1 MPQTARH
8 GRPLSCSRL
17 SRGGNLFP
25 AGGSLHRRACSS
37 VDAGARV
44 HGDEATGAVV
54 CGSLE
59 SEAAPGP
66 ERTEPLRGGRPS
78 CRLAPAAG
86 LEAAG
91 LSRSAYGVGHP
102 AERSTI
108 ARLRRARSTYRQDAL
123 RAVKGSSPGL
133 LGAPGGSSAGRR
145 VARAHGRASGRSTG
159 APVAGAGPYGVP
171 GCRRGSLGTRAA
183 PAYGEGL
190 LWPHGPARA
199 RIRSSRPPTA
209 RRLRGCPSDKQSGA
223 PRRGAIVARSDGRPD
238 ARRPRPPA

>member
-1 MPQTARH
+1 MRPGLRSAPDSGSAVICLSPGMRVAGERARASISSALACTATK
-8 GRPLSCSRL
+8 
-17 SRGGNLFP
+17 
-25 AGGSLHRRACSS
+25 RRA
-37 VDAGARV
+37 R
-44 HGDEATGAVV
+44 VV
-54 CGSLE
+54 CGSLLE
-59 SEAAPGP
+59 SEAAKGP
-66 ERTEPLRGGRPS
+66 ERKEPLRGGRPS

-91 LSRSAYGVGHP
+91 LSRPAHGVGHP

-159 APVAGAGPYGVP
+159 APVAGASPYGVP

-190 LWPHGPARA
+190 LWPHRPARA

-209 RRLRGCPSDKQSGA
+209 RRL
-223 PRRGAIVARSDGRPD
+223 
-238 ARRPRPPA
+238 